1 MAMRKRMGR
10 MWQDIKNC
18 FPNKLKCCAER
29 TISGRA
35 KVTSVE
41 LQNNANE
48 ERKIEEYSIDN
59 KGYIDTTATA
69 VHPFQVTE

>member
-1 MAMRKRMGR
+1 MGR
-10 MWQDIKNC
+10 MWQDIKTC

-35 KVTSVE
+35 KVTAVE
-41 LQNNANE
+41 LHDNPNE
-48 ERKIEEYSIDN
+48 ERKKEEYSIDN
-59 KGYIDTTATA
+59 KGYINTTDTA